1 MKKVLFPAL
10 IILFLAAACK
20 GPVTTD
26 SRRVVTV
33 SIPPFRYFI
42 EAIADSDFV
51 VNVML
56 PPGADHHS
64 WEPLPR
70 QITALA
76 GSEAFFIDGY
86 LGFENAWLGR
96 FKEVNT
102 TMKISNLSDGVSLIL
117 PITEHQGI
125 GNEHE
130 GHAHEEGIDPHYWL
144 SPKEAPIIAANV
156 NSVLKALNPSQS
168 KRYDLNYSRLLDKIA
183 YVDTVVRH
191 NLKEISSPAFMIFHP
206 ALAYMARDYG
216 LEQISFEDEGKMP
229 SPARMK
235 ELVDFTREKRMKII
249 FVQAEYDIKSAGVIA
264 AETGTKL
271 VVINPMNTEWDK
283 CVIEIS
289 NALSGKTKD

>member
-1 MKKVLFPAL
+1 MKKVFFPV
-10 IILFLAAACK
+10 LFLLLFTAACK
-20 GPVTTD
+20 GPVTTH
-26 SRRVVTV
+26 SKRVVTV
-33 SIPPFRYFI
+33 SIPPFSYFI

-70 QITALA
+70 QIMALA
-76 GSEAFFIDGY
+76 GSEAFFVDGY

-96 FKEVNT
+96 FKEVNP
-102 TMKISNLSDGVSLIL
+102 TMKISNLSDGISLIE
-117 PITEHQGI
+117 PDIEQKGI
-125 GNEHE
+125 GDEHDIHGHDE
-130 GHAHEEGIDPHYWL
+130 GVDPHYWL
-144 SPKEAPIIAANV
+144 SPKEATVIAANV
-156 NSVLKALNPSQS
+156 NSILKALNPSQS
-168 KRYDLNYSRLLDKIA
+168 KRYDLNYSRLLEKIA
-183 YVDTVVRH
+183 FVDSVVRS

-206 ALAYMARDYG
+206 ALTYIARDYG

-235 ELVDFTREKRMKII
+235 ELVDFTREKGMKII

-264 AETGTKL
+264 SETGTKL
-271 VVINPMNTEWDK
+271 VVINPMNPEWDK

-289 NALSGKTKD
+289 NALAGKTKD